1 MTISRLV
8 AVGCISIVL
17 LSSGCDETM
26 AKNNS
31 EVNVEDANKKVPTK
45 EVPTK
50 EVQIR
55 GMFKK
60 SFEVYELEAND
71 ILYYVFDPKQLLIK
85 QSRRVNQEGYY
96 KHFDAC
102 VIGDISSKGKFGP
115 LGRYQQQIT
124 VHGICEWI

>member
-71 ILYYVFDPKQLLIK
+71 ILYYVFDSKQ
-85 QSRRVNQEGYY
+85 
-96 KHFDAC
+96 
-102 VIGDISSKGKFGP
+102 
-115 LGRYQQQIT
+115 
-124 VHGICEWI
+124 